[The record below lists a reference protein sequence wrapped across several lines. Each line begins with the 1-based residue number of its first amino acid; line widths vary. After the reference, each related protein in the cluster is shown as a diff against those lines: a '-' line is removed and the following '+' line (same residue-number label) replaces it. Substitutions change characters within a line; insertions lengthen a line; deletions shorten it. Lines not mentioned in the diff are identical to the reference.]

1 MLSHIVSDRYIPTL
15 PVSTLS
21 EFSVHNTMMAE
32 SQRTLT
38 LKNTHLIAVQQFLK
52 LN

>member
-1 MLSHIVSDRYIPTL
+1 MISHVLSNTYLLTL
-15 PVSTLS
+15 SISTLS